1 MNIAEVKELLT
12 IVNDSK
18 LTEFDLQMDNVVL
31 HMSKNTHQA
40 PKETAA
46 PQAPTQQ
53 ATAVST
59 VPQTATEV
67 QVEEVVKTT
76 VSEEGNLIKA
86 PIVGVVYL
94 AASPDKPNYKKVGDT
109 VEVGETLCIV
119 EAMKLMNEITSD
131 VAGTVTEVLIE
142 NEEVVEYNQPLF
154 RIV

>member
-94 AASPDKPNYKKVGDT
+94 AASLISLTLKKLV
-109 VEVGETLCIV
+109 I
-119 EAMKLMNEITSD
+119 
-131 VAGTVTEVLIE
+131 
-142 NEEVVEYNQPLF
+142 Q
-154 RIV
+154 